1 MIDVHGHVLD
11 KEAIISSQS
20 SSFEFFS
27 RETIE
32 PVEEKVKLDHFCVVM
47 RANQYVTLKVE
58 GALERTLVERK
69 VE

>member
-32 PVEEKVKLDHFCVVM
+32 PVEEEVKLDQLCKI
-47 RANQYVTLKVE
+47 YVAYVSIYLI
-58 GALERTLVERK
+58 R
-69 VE
+69 